1 MKMTCT
7 TPVSL
12 GRAALAT
19 AITLALSGPVYAADT
34 EPTISRAT
42 TDRVT
47 ADEAKPADNSTHN
60 ARDVSGRDLTPL
72 DQSNDD
78 ADVELTRAIRE
89 RLVDDDTLG
98 TNAQN
103 VKVITV
109 DGVVTLRGPVENA
122 NERARIV
129 AIATEAAGLDR
140 VQNELQVIER

>member
-1 MKMTCT
+1 MKMKCT
-7 TPVSL
+7 TPAGL
-12 GRAALAT
+12 GRAALAG
-19 AITLALSGPVYAADT
+19 AMTLALASPVYAADT
-34 EPTISRAT
+34 EPTTSQAT
-42 TDRVT
+42 TERVA
-47 ADEAKPADNSTHN
+47 ADEAKPADNSAHN
-60 ARDVSGRDLTPL
+60 ARDVAGSDLTPL

>member
-1 MKMTCT
+1 MKMKGT
-7 TPVSL
+7 TPAGLSRASL
-12 GRAALAT
+12 AGAMALA
-19 AITLALSGPVYAADT
+19 LAGPVYASDT
-34 EPTISRAT
+34 EPTKAHAT
-42 TDRVT
+42 ADRVAVEET
-47 ADEAKPADNSTHN
+47 KPADNTAHN
-60 ARDVSGRDLTPL
+60 ANDVAGHDLTPL
-72 DQSNDD
+72 DQSSDE

-122 NERARIV
+122 NERARIM

-140 VQNELQVIER
+140 VQNELQVIDR